1 MVMDV
6 GMVMGKVADM
16 LLVGS
21 RLGPRLQATSMV
33 PGREHSRKPRTQSQA
48 ANTVAGPEHDRR
60 SQAGSQAASMVVDRK
75 HGHRP

>member
-48 ANTVAGPEHDRR
+48 ANTVAGP
-60 SQAGSQAASMVVDRK
+60 SMIVGRK
-75 HGHRP
+75 QGHRLRAWL